1 MISPTTLRPKH
12 PPVFHPYCQVRP
24 IQTIPSLREIGRK
37 AWTPIVPL
45 DGSCDAVHQCA
56 EGSKQR
62 SGSRPYQY
70 HFLFPSSYTLSSDML
85 PGRPAQAQY
94 VLTTES
100 CCDPWSCMQTAKL
113 SVSIRVPACMY
124 WLRESHRSEKYETER
139 CRMAVL
145 ILRGQHTS
153 CSFGVEPPCSPESS
167 DAPRT
172 GRVLSVHNPSFQMY
186 PSAVGMRER
195 ADGVRQLELCASRCT
210 TGTFSRTRY

>member
-1 MISPTTLRPKH
+1 
-12 PPVFHPYCQVRP
+12 
-24 IQTIPSLREIGRK
+24 
-37 AWTPIVPL
+37 
-45 DGSCDAVHQCA
+45 
-56 EGSKQR
+56 
-62 SGSRPYQY
+62 
-70 HFLFPSSYTLSSDML
+70 ML

-153 CSFGVEPPCSPESS
+153 CSFGVEPPCSPEIFRCIPPRSGCGKGQTVFVSWSCVHHGALRGPSVERDIDAQFLSRAFTVNVGNTRCRRSSFMMTRMLSGGAS
-167 DAPRT
+167 DAIP
-172 GRVLSVHNPSFQMY
+172 V
-186 PSAVGMRER
+186 
-195 ADGVRQLELCASRCT
+195 SRCCSSPARRSLDGSPPVPLRPCVWRKALKMVAVSLSPGLAT
-210 TGTFSRTRY
+210 FYKITVYFSRTRLETLN